1 MPRYATKKNK
11 NCEVCNKRLGDRS
24 AQRRHHQKF
33 HPEHVDLATTKS
45 TEKSQLPNRR
55 RPSRRQEALAVT
67 SKTEDIVRQRIVKG
81 LDVGMKVREIEG
93 KGRGVISRRT
103 FQKGEFVCDYAGELI
118 DAKKAREREIVYE
131 NEEKGCFMFFFEF
144 RNDKL
149 CVDAT
154 NENDRKGRLLNHSK
168 KNFNVVAALHITDD
182 YPHIVFH
189 AARKILPSEELV
201 YDYGDTS
208 KKSLD
213 AHGWLG
219 Q

>member
-1 MPRYATKKNK
+1 MPRYATKKNN
-11 NCEVCNKRLGDRS
+11 NCEVCNKRLSNRS
-24 AQRRHHQKF
+24 AQRRHHQQF
-33 HPEHVDLATTKS
+33 HPEHLDLATVKN

-55 RPSRRQEALAVT
+55 RLSRRQEASTLS
-67 SKTEDIVRQRIVKG
+67 SKTEDMVRQRIVRE
-81 LDVGMKVREIEG
+81 LDVGVKVREIEG

-103 FQKGEFVCDYAGELI
+103 FQKGEYICDYAGELI
-118 DAKKAREREIVYE
+118 DAREAHGREVEYE
-131 NEEKGCFMFFFEF
+131 KEEKGCYMFFFEF
-144 RNDKL
+144 RNKKL

-154 NENDRKGRLLNHSK
+154 NDNDRKGRLLNHSK
-168 KNFNVVAALHITDD
+168 KNFNVVASLHIVDD

-189 AARKILPSEELV
+189 AAGKILPSEELV
-201 YDYGDTS
+201 YNYGDTS